1 LSHSIQ
7 DFEVIFRQ
15 YHPGLLAFAQSI
27 LHNIEDAEEIVHDV
41 FLGYWNEGKFRELQD
56 DNSLKGY
63 LFRAVKNRSL
73 NQIRKNKIEMADLP
87 EDSTD
92 ISLDP
97 SIEQQLEIQQI
108 QEKVNTLIDQLPK
121 KCRQIFIMSRNYE
134 MSHKEIAEIM
144 DITPKTV
151 ENQISIALKFLRPYF
166 KRD

>member
-1 LSHSIQ
+1 MSQSIQ

-41 FLGYWNEGKFRELQD
+41 FLGYWNDGKFRELQD

-73 NQIRKNKIEMADLP
+73 NHIRKNKIETSDLP

-97 SIEQQLEIQQI
+97 GIEQQIEVQQI
-108 QEKVNTLIDQLPK
+108 QDRVNTLIEQLPK
-121 KCRQIFIMSRNYE
+121 KCRQIFIMSRSYE

-151 ENQISIALKFLRPYF
+151 ENQISIALKFLRPF
-166 KRD
+166 FNRT

>member
-1 LSHSIQ
+1 LSHSTQ

-41 FLGYWNEGKFRELQD
+41 FIGYWNEGKFRELQD
-56 DNSLKGY
+56 ENSLKGY

-73 NQIRKNKIEMADLP
+73 NHIRKNKIETSDLP
-87 EDSTD
+87 EDSSG
-92 ISLDP
+92 IVLDP
-97 SIEQQLEIQQI
+97 NVEQQLEVQEIH
-108 QEKVNTLIDQLPK
+108 EKVNTLIDQLPK
-121 KCRQIFIMSRNYE
+121 KCRQIFIMSRTYE
-134 MSHKEIAEIM
+134 MSHKEIGEIM

-166 KRD
+166 NRS

>member
-1 LSHSIQ
+1 MSHSTQ

-41 FLGYWNEGKFRELQD
+41 FIGYWNEGKFRELQD
-56 DNSLKGY
+56 ENSLKGY

-73 NQIRKNKIEMADLP
+73 NHIRKNKIETSDLP
-87 EDSTD
+87 EDSSG
-92 ISLDP
+92 IVLDP
-97 SIEQQLEIQQI
+97 NVEQQLEVQEIH
-108 QEKVNTLIDQLPK
+108 EKVNTLIDQLPK
-121 KCRQIFIMSRNYE
+121 KCRQIFIMSRTYE
-134 MSHKEIAEIM
+134 MSHKEIGEIM

-166 KRD
+166 NRS